1 VVNRYLNTITLT
13 GGLTAD
19 ALKGTCISDATNGTS
34 ATTAASSKALGLVSA
49 ATLPLAGGSLSGT
62 LFNSS
67 QPSFSTRQAAGAS
80 GVAVVLTELYPSRGF
95 VVQSNPGNGILT
107 PVAGRYMISISPV
120 WTGTIGKINLVGIN
134 YGTLTTP
141 INLTNLGYWSGVL
154 DIGANV
160 TLSISGNGAG
170 GTIYFSGYLIG

>member
-1 VVNRYLNTITLT
+1 
-13 GGLTAD
+13 
-19 ALKGTCISDATNGTS
+19 
-34 ATTAASSKALGLVSA
+34 
-49 ATLPLAGGSLSGT
+49 
-62 LFNSS
+62 
-67 QPSFSTRQAAGAS
+67 
-80 GVAVVLTELYPSRGF
+80 
-95 VVQSNPGNGILT
+95 
-107 PVAGRYMISISPV
+107 VAGRYMISISPV